1 MINELAGVVV
11 VGAGPQP
18 SASWSAGPTARP
30 NGGIAACRSVV
41 DRLPPRDFEWGRRGD
56 PERITGRY
64 GVARTVVCRRD
75 VEIEISIPRIELA
88 LLDAVGL
95 MAAARSKRS
104 CIRISPVEFDL
115 PDDIVPARINEGDEV
130 VDSITIRDEHH
141 VGVRIVTQVVGSRLP
156 AGGD

>member
-1 MINELAGVVV
+1 MAIIIVFAIALAI
-11 VGAGPQP
+11 GA
-18 SASWSAGPTARP
+18 A
-30 NGGIAACRSVV
+30 
-41 DRLPPRDFEWGRRGD
+41 GRRGD
-56 PERITGRY
+56 PERITRRY
-64 GVARTVVCRRD
+64 GMARTVVCRLD

-88 LLDAVGL
+88 LIDAVGL
-95 MAAARSKRS
+95 TAAARRERS

-115 PDDIVPARINEGDEV
+115 PDDLVPARVNEGDEI